1 MWQFLCDLRCWLLMY
16 TLGPVCLPGMPPEA
30 GRPTVPP
37 LLPLLLLLLLLLL
50 LFLLLLLLLPRLL
63 LLLHSSSSSRAKPTG
78 RWPAKTS
85 TTTRVLLLLQSNDLS
100 ASGQLDLFLPEQ
112 RGFLSQVKSYFSQF
126 RLRSHQIR
134 GAVFDC
140 DGKVVYCRELQ
151 TAPWC

>member
-1 MWQFLCDLRCWLLMY
+1 MSDCRCQMWQFLCDLRCWLLMY

-37 LLPLLLLLLLLLL
+37 LLL
-50 LFLLLLLLLPRLL
+50 LLLLLLLPRLL
-63 LLLHSSSSSRAKPTG
+63 LLLHSSSSSWAKPTG